1 MRYVPGTAYQEFNSL
16 SDKAIAYAS
25 KLNLQHRFLVIQE
38 AAGLADGNGRT
49 LLRQLLS
56 EDQVRRFVVQSTN
69 NGNEGQELPIVE
81 GPIGLLMTTTAN
93 ALHPEDETRL
103 LTLHV
108 DQSPEQIMRA
118 LSVYDRGGPTKPP
131 EQALIPWHALY
142 DFVCSG
148 NLEVVIPYAAVL
160 RENLPTEMRV
170 MRDFPKLLAL
180 IRAHALLHQC
190 NRRRDSIGRVIADTF
205 DYHMVHS
212 MAYEAIAHGLQAS
225 VPLHIKEVVDAVASF
240 NSKPVSVTEL
250 AQRLGKHPGVISK
263 NVKVAIRDGYLEDRN
278 PGQGRTSVLVIGE
291 RKLPEQK
298 ILPDPKELFEK
309 FGEPQVEPLREKASA
324 APPGNPERH
333 AVV

>member
-1 MRYVPGTAYQEFNSL
+1 
-16 SDKAIAYAS
+16 
-25 KLNLQHRFLVIQE
+25 
-38 AAGLADGNGRT
+38 
-49 LLRQLLS
+49 
-56 EDQVRRFVVQSTN
+56 
-69 NGNEGQELPIVE
+69 
-81 GPIGLLMTTTAN
+81 
-93 ALHPEDETRL
+93 
-103 LTLHV
+103 
-108 DQSPEQIMRA
+108 
-118 LSVYDRGGPTKPP
+118 
-131 EQALIPWHALY
+131 
-142 DFVCSG
+142 
-148 NLEVVIPYAAVL
+148 
-160 RENLPTEMRV
+160 
-170 MRDFPKLLAL
+170 
-180 IRAHALLHQC
+180 
-190 NRRRDSIGRVIADTF
+190 
-205 DYHMVHS
+205 